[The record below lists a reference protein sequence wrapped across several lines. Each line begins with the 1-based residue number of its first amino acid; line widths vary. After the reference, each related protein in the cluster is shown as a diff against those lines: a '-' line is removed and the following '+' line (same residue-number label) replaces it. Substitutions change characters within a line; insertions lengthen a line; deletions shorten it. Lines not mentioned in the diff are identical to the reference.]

1 MAQEENRRPLASR
14 DSGWAR
20 AVARKLST
28 ASVTPNQI
36 SMASMVMA
44 AVAGV
49 VFWQAGTAPG
59 GLRVVLLLVAALFC
73 QFRLLCNL
81 FDGMVAI
88 EGGKQAPDGPFWNEF
103 PDRVADIL
111 ILVGAGYGA
120 GVPTLGWAAAAFAV
134 LTAYTRELGRN
145 CGLPADFSG
154 PMAKQHRMAVI
165 TAAAVLSL
173 LEPLWSGHNQVLVGA
188 LWLIAV
194 GAAITAIRR
203 AANIVRRLRAG
214 Q

>member
-1 MAQEENRRPLASR
+1 MAQDENRRPLASR
-14 DSGWAR
+14 ESGWAR

-44 AVAGV
+44 AVAGIA
-49 VFWQAGTAPG
+49 FWQAGTATAG
-59 GLRVVLLLVAALFC
+59 SRVALLLLAALFC

-111 ILVGAGYGA
+111 ILVGAGLGA
-120 GVPTLGWAAAAFAV
+120 GVPTLGWSAAAFAV

-154 PMAKQHRMAVI
+154 PMAKQHRMAAI
-165 TAAAVLSL
+165 TAASVLSL
-173 LEPLWSGHNQVLVGA
+173 AEPLWNGHNQVLIGA

-194 GAAITAIRR
+194 GAGITAIRR
-203 AANIVRRLRAG
+203 AANIVRTLRAG
-214 Q
+214 S

>member
-1 MAQEENRRPLASR
+1 MAQDENRRPLASR

-20 AVARKLST
+20 TIARRLST

-49 VFWQAGTAPG
+49 AFWQAGTATG
-59 GLRVVLLLVAALFC
+59 GSRVALLLVAALFC

-120 GVPTLGWAAAAFAV
+120 GVPMLGWSAAAFAV

-154 PMAKQHRMAVI
+154 PMAKQHRMATI

-173 LEPLWSGHNQVLVGA
+173 AEPLWNGHNQVLVGA

-203 AANIVRRLRAG
+203 AANIVRSLRAG
-214 Q
+214 H